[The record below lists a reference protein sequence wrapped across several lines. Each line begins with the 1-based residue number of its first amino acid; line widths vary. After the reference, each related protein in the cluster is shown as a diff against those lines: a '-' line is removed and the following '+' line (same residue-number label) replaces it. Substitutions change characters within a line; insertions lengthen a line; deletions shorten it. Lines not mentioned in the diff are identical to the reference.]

1 MPIVYTIGHGNRSI
15 EDLVAT
21 LAAAGVG
28 RLVDVRAYPRSRRHP
43 HFGYGPI
50 GASLAAARIGYDW
63 WGKALGG
70 MRRGADEA
78 RHPGLREPA
87 LRAYAAY
94 MQSVL
99 FRRAAEEGMAQAERE
114 TLCLMCAERDP
125 AQCHR
130 SLISDWIVLHGGRV
144 IHLMGSD
151 DMREHSPH
159 PSLRFDRGVLRYTV
173 GAAQGELF

>member
-1 MPIVYTIGHGNRSI
+1 MPIVYTIGHGNRTI
-15 EDLVAT
+15 EDLVTT

-28 RLVDVRAYPRSRRHP
+28 RLVDVRANPRSRRHP

-70 MRRGADEA
+70 MRRGGHEA

-87 LRAYAAY
+87 LRAYAEH
-94 MQSVL
+94 MQSDV
-99 FRRAAEEGMAQAERE
+99 FRRATEEAMAQADRE

-125 AQCHR
+125 SQCHR

-144 IHLMGSD
+144 IHLMGTGE
-151 DMREHSPH
+151 MREHALH
-159 PSLRFDRGVLRYTV
+159 PSLRFDQGVLRYSG